1 MKRLL
6 LGTTALVAAGAFVGT
21 AAQAQDMM
29 VPMEVG
35 VNGYYTIALI
45 GESKDTMVEERG
57 HKINQ
62 NMEMQL
68 RAEGT
73 LDNGITAG
81 VRVRFTANDYEHSD
95 EQEVYFKGG
104 FGSLHVGAIE
114 GAAQQMSLWAPGSSV
129 PIGGIQSPWFNGI
142 GGSWTTNAIMNEDS
156 LKVVYMS
163 PGFNGI
169 SLGLSYAPD
178 NSTDSY
184 NTGSTAA
191 VGGGIEHDMDPSD
204 DGANCT
210 RLDAVHL
217 SCPGSHQNSEQIA
230 ASLSYTVDVMGGSF
244 SANIGLESYTN
255 EGGGDNP
262 SAMRYGATVSIDQ
275 IGIGAVVHTQD
286 LGSSENS
293 YADVGIGWT
302 QGPLMLGV
310 QFATREVGG
319 ADSDITALNA
329 NYNLGPGIDL
339 GAQVGVGS
347 RAGNDFTQFL
357 LGTMLNF

>member
-184 NTGSTAA
+184 NGGSTAD
-191 VGGGIEHDMDPSD
+191 GGN
-204 DGANCT
+204 A
-210 RLDAVHL
+210 
-217 SCPGSHQNSEQIA
+217 EQIS
-230 ASLSYTVDVMGGSF
+230 ASLGYSVDVMGGSF
-244 SANIGLESYTN
+244 SANVGLESYTN
-255 EGGGDNP
+255 EAGGDNP

-310 QFATREVGG
+310 QFATREVGS

-329 NYNLGPGIDL
+329 NYNLGPGIDV